1 MTPEL
6 QVCSITFGCCAMSS
20 KATKSYR
27 ILRIFSGAIIASRS
41 FHCRIFMTTTLLA
54 CKDTT
59 SHSICRCHGPL
70 THQQKYEPEMW
81 SRLRMRA
88 MRPRRRD
95 QLHAAERHR
104 ETLRAPHNQLGD
116 HMVGLLNHFP
126 APPNGYENPT
136 TANVALC
143 SSGTDCVVCDASNNV
158 PRTCDETITV
168 TYVPSTRA
176 KKNKERIVL
185 YRFCCVD
192 CMKRTLGQLS
202 VGDKLKKDRDIA
214 YKKKDQNESS
224 TYIVRNWST
233 GDARRARLTAALDE

>member
-1 MTPEL
+1 MQRYHITLNLPMPWATHSPTKVRTRDVVTLEDEGDEAEEERPATRRRTTQRDTAGTSQPTGCCL
-6 QVCSITFGCCAMSS
+6 AAAAGRNDTFHSGDITKAPLAVNVKVGDQCVHVCSHKHFG
-20 KATKSYR
+20 
-27 ILRIFSGAIIASRS
+27 F
-41 FHCRIFMTTTLLA
+41 
-54 CKDTT
+54 
-59 SHSICRCHGPL
+59 
-70 THQQKYEPEMW
+70 
-81 SRLRMRA
+81 
-88 MRPRRRD
+88 
-95 QLHAAERHR
+95 
-104 ETLRAPHNQLGD
+104 ND
-116 HMVGLLNHFP
+116 HIVGLLNHFP
-126 APPNGYENPT
+126 APPNGYEDST